1 MLKLNNKGFAI
12 TGILY
17 SLYALFLII
26 LLSVLSSLKVRKNI
40 IEDQTAVLEES
51 YKGTL
56 ISDVTKINK
65 VMDNRTATCDG
76 KYVFELKLENDNDT
90 TICYSYLRKGD
101 KLYDSNDSG
110 NMTFIP
116 SDCNN
121 YEYSFEENSSR
132 FMKLV
137 GIYSFEE

>member
-56 ISDVTKINK
+56 ISNASAIDEVMTKK
-65 VMDNRTATCDG
+65 EATRAG
-76 KYVFELKLENDNDT
+76 KYIFELILENDSNHT
-90 TICYSYLRKGD
+90 KCYSYLKKGD
-101 KLYDSNDSG
+101 KLHNSNDTTK
-110 NMTFIP
+110 MTFIP
-116 SDCNN
+116 LDCNN
-121 YEYSFEENSSR
+121 YEYSFEEDSSR